1 MCLCCLVNNSRCID
15 MCLLSCVRAE
25 FSSILLDMLL
35 YILCVLSIFE
45 KSVCCLFCV
54 RLLVIVVICV
64 LRGCCAWFV
73 SAYRL
78 CSDYVCDM
86 SPVCC
91 LCVYVLLLCA
101 FPRLLLLYAFT

>member
-1 MCLCCLVNNSRCID
+1 M
-15 MCLLSCVRAE
+15 RAE

-101 FPRLLLLYAFT
+101 FPRLLLLYALT